1 MAIVLE
7 ATISSSTSLMKFMKS
22 FFCVKVSR
30 KLCRS
35 LRKGSA
41 SLETSNDIWLVDTY
55 RQVESLDINGQSFAS
70 SLSVVVVTIASKLK
84 WPELP
89 HPTLDTYLREY
100 FNMT

>member
-22 FFCVKVSR
+22 FFLCVKVSR

-35 LRKGSA
+35 LREGSA
-41 SLETSNDIWLVDTY
+41 SLETSNGIWLVVTY
-55 RQVESLDINGQSFAS
+55 RQVESLDINDQS
-70 SLSVVVVTIASKLK
+70 LLQVCLLVVTIASKLK

-100 FNMT
+100 FNTT